1 MKLIEE
7 ENCSKKL
14 SSDRRLNYGRLY
26 FLLEFVELIYEGDI
40 DVAYNEIIRLYYLQ
54 GGSVFSP
61 KDNISE
67 RNSDHFRPPELKY
80 KTNKGAPPKAV
91 AKTTNT
97 KRTRK
102 NLRNTKESTKE
113 EIAYNSTKTQ
123 SYHDASNLIHNENS
137 SIVSIYSNTNFQ
149 HELYPSTNISQ
160 PLHDSRFTY
169 FFS

>member
-1 MKLIEE
+1 MHLFYIWNGPFRDVCKHVHAARLFRNANLHSDKELFSRQVKEDLVTYFKNKERVIPT
-7 ENCSKKL
+7 ENKN
-14 SSDRRLNYGRLY
+14 R
-26 FLLEFVELIYEGDI
+26 LIYEGDI
-40 DVAYNEIIRLYYLQ
+40 DVAYNKIIRLYYLQ

-67 RNSDHFRPPELKY
+67 RNSDHFRPPEL
-80 KTNKGAPPKAV
+80 
-91 AKTTNT
+91 NT

-102 NLRNTKESTKE
+102 ILRNTKESTKE

-149 HELYPSTNISQ
+149 HELYISF
-160 PLHDSRFTY
+160 H
-169 FFS
+169 